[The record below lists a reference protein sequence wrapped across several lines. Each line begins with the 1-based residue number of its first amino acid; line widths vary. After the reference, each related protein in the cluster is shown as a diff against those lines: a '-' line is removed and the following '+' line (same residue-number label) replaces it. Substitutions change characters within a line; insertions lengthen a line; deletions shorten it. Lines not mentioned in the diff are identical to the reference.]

1 MSETI
6 MIDVTS
12 EYTDHASS
20 GLNNTGKNAD
30 VLEKKMN
37 KAAKSVD
44 NLSRKNMKPKI
55 SLNDKV
61 TQKIKKI
68 GKSVDSFQK
77 KNIKAKIDAD
87 DKAFPRIK
95 KVTDLAQQFG
105 RKTYKAGVLIK
116 DKATLGIQKAT
127 KAGMSFGKK
136 TFKAIAAIDDKVSG
150 KMESIKQKMFSLNS
164 AVAATGV
171 GLAAGGFV
179 SSSVKTYAEFSQTMS
194 EVKAISG
201 ATGTEFDKLTNK
213 AKKLGA
219 TTKFTASEA
228 AQGMKYMGMAGWSS
242 GDIQKGI
249 GGVLNLAAASGEDLG
264 KTSDIVTDAMTAF
277 NMGAGEVN
285 HFSDILA
292 QASSKSNTNVGY
304 LGESFKYVAS
314 TAGAL
319 KYSAED
325 TSIALGLMAN
335 AGIKG
340 SMSGTS
346 LKTSL
351 ANMASPTKSMAGVMD
366 KYNISLT
373 DSKGNMKSLG
383 GVMDNLRSSLG
394 GLSETEQTAAASTL
408 FGKEAMAGMLS
419 IVNASD
425 KDYKG
430 LTKSIYNSDG
440 AAKKMADTMLNN
452 LAGKWTI
459 FTSAVDGVKNTLGE
473 KLSPYL
479 IDVLNQATKLMP
491 KVEKGISKV
500 MGKFD
505 KFYKSKKIKL
515 KGIIDTEDFKTAS
528 LSGKFE
534 KIGAELGKSALKGL
548 KKSLTDLLPGG
559 EKAGMEDYI
568 TALLGFKVGKDAF
581 KIGKKGFDIGKG
593 FYEFLF
599 GGGDGDKDKSNPF
612 GGKSVGA
619 MTVSA
624 NAVYVNGSTIGGSKP
639 GKGNKPSKDTKP
651 GTLPSNN
658 PKQPKGSKVERTP
671 GGLFGFGG
679 KGITLKDG
687 NTVAASGAKA
697 WFGNLGVK
705 LGSGATTA
713 GGAALAGGIGAAGI
727 AGTAAGLVSAFKNI
741 NNAFTS
747 KDKTEKKKEAFRGG
761 TKLGM
766 IGSGAA
772 AGAAIGSVIPGAGTL
787 IGGLA
792 GAGIGGAASVLKGNK
807 IGDWVRKKFD
817 TTKANDINKRKSTV
831 NAVQSSAQNF
841 MSSPEY
847 KKTVKSAS
855 TENKKYSKQSSS
867 ATKATK
873 SYTSKTSSAGGK
885 VKGLGSKSGS
895 AGGKVSGLGSKSSS
909 AGGQVSGLGTKS
921 GSAGGQV
928 SGLGS
933 KANTAGGSLGS
944 FASAVLSAIARIN
957 SAASTANAIASGKT
971 YGPQMAPGAK
981 HATGGY
987 IGNHIVSEL
996 GEEGPE
1002 MVIPLSNH
1010 RSRAL
1015 ALWNQAGQ
1023 ALGVTRHAKGGLFGS
1038 MPSPPSSSGSAES
1051 KYSVSKGT
1059 KGGMAIN
1066 VGGVN
1071 ITINVTGGSSEGGS
1085 IVDEILARK
1094 NEVADAVME
1103 AIADVCGTSYTNR
1116 TAEVM

>member
-1 MSETI
+1 MANETVI
-6 MIDVTS
+6 IDVTS
-12 EYTDHASS
+12 EYTDNASS

-30 VLEKKMN
+30 NLEKKMN
-37 KAAKSVD
+37 KVSKSAE
-44 NLSRKNMKPKI
+44 NFSRKNMKPKI
-55 SLNDKV
+55 SLDDKA

-68 GKSVDSFQK
+68 GKSADSLGK
-77 KNIKAKIDAD
+77 KNIKPKIDAD
-87 DKAFPRIK
+87 DKASSRIK

-105 RKTYKAGVLIK
+105 RKTYKAGVQIK
-116 DKATLGIQKAT
+116 DKATTGIQKAT
-127 KAGMSFGKK
+127 KVGMSFGRK

-150 KMESIKQKMFSLNS
+150 KIESIKQKMFSLKS

-179 SSSVKTYAEFSQTMS
+179 SSSAKTYAEFSQTMS

-249 GGVLNLAAASGEDLG
+249 GGVLDLAAASGEDLG

-383 GVMDNLRSSLG
+383 GVMNNLRSSLG

-459 FTSAVDGVKNTLGE
+459 FSSAVDGVKNTLGE

-599 GGGDGDKDKSNPF
+599 GGGDGEKDKSNPL
-612 GGKSVGA
+612 GEKTVGA

-624 NAVYVNGSTIGGSKP
+624 NAVYVNGDTIGGSKP
-639 GKGNKPSKDTKP
+639 GKGCKPSKGSKP
-651 GTLPSNN
+651 GTLPGND

-671 GGLFGFGG
+671 GGLFGLGG

-687 NTVAASGAKA
+687 STVGATGAKA

-705 LGSGATTA
+705 LGSGATTG
-713 GGAALAGGIGAAGI
+713 GGAALAGGVATAGI
-727 AGTAAGLVSAFKNI
+727 AGTAAGLVSAFKNL

-792 GAGIGGAASVLKGNK
+792 GAGIGGIASVLKGNK
-807 IGDWVRKKFD
+807 IGDWIRKRFD
-817 TTKANDINKRKSTV
+817 KTKLNDANKQKTSISAAK
-831 NAVQSSAQNF
+831 SSAKNY
-841 MSSPEY
+841 MNSPDY
-847 KKTVKSAS
+847 KKSIKSAS
-855 TENKKYSKQSSS
+855 GENKKYSKQSSS

-873 SYTSKTSSAGGK
+873 SYTSKTNSAGGK

-909 AGGQVSGLGTKS
+909 AGGQVSGLGSQASSTS
-921 GSAGGQV
+921 GSL
-928 SGLGS
+928 S
-933 KANTAGGSLGS
+933 SLAS
-944 FASAVLSAIARIN
+944 AIASAVSRIN
-957 SAASTANAIASGKT
+957 AAAASASAAASKAQS
-971 YGPQMAPGAK
+971 YGPQMAPSAK
-981 HATGGY
+981 HAKGGY
-987 IGNHIVSEL
+987 IGSHIVSEL

-1010 RSRAL
+1010 RNRAL
-1015 ALWNQAGQ
+1015 QLWNQAGQ
-1023 ALGVTRHAKGGLFGS
+1023 ALGVKQHAKGGLIGS
-1038 MPSPPSSSGSAES
+1038 LPSPPSSSGES
-1051 KYSVSKGT
+1051 KYKATNGA
-1059 KGGMAIN
+1059 KGGTSVN
-1066 VGGVN
+1066 VGDIN
-1071 ITINVTGGSSEGGS
+1071 ITINVTGSSSGDGG
-1085 IVDEILARK
+1085 VVEAILDRK
-1094 NEVADAVME
+1094 SEVADAVMQ
-1103 AIADVCGTSYTNR
+1103 AIAEACGTSYTNR
-1116 TAEVM
+1116 TAEGM